1 MRREE
6 GRASITLPP
15 MADTVADEVD
25 DVVMRRDEGGF
36 DGELSCYAM
45 GCCSGC
51 TMLLPP
57 CCCCQEAFAG
67 SSHGRSFGGNV
78 CWEEKRPMGA
88 GRPMGAFLTFDNP
101 APNTPFVEEA
111 NFFTSFCLR
120 LCSKALSNLIFG
132 VRR

>member
-1 MRREE
+1 MYTDILGVSPVSTHLLFEDEKKSTIFTTHKMRREE

-51 TMLLPP
+51 TMLPP
-57 CCCCQEAFAG
+57 CCCCRHLLGAPTGGVLAGTFAG
-67 SSHGRSFGGNV
+67 RKNV
-78 CWEEKRPMGA
+78 PWEPVVPWEL
-88 GRPMGAFLTFDNP
+88 F
-101 APNTPFVEEA
+101 
-111 NFFTSFCLR
+111 
-120 LCSKALSNLIFG
+120 
-132 VRR
+132 

>member
-1 MRREE
+1 MYTDILGVSPVSADLLFEDEKKSTIFTTHKMRREE

-51 TMLLPP
+51 TM
-57 CCCCQEAFAG
+57 
-67 SSHGRSFGGNV
+67 S
-78 CWEEKRPMGA
+78 K
-88 GRPMGAFLTFDNP
+88 
-101 APNTPFVEEA
+101 
-111 NFFTSFCLR
+111 LR
-120 LCSKALSNLIFG
+120 
-132 VRR
+132 